1 MHKKKIE
8 KSEIQRDRHGDV
20 KKFSSS
26 PYHLRDGFI
35 IFIQGGIVPTKAL

>member
-1 MHKKKIE
+1 MHEKNIK

-26 PYHLRDGFI
+26 PYHLGDGFI
-35 IFIQGGIVPTKAL
+35 IFIQGGIVQFKVL

>member
-1 MHKKKIE
+1 MQKKKIE

-20 KKFSSS
+20 KKFSS
-26 PYHLRDGFI
+26 PYPLRDGFI